1 MKRFMLTG
9 FIFGILQAAGICAAI
24 YFGAKWA
31 IAGAIA
37 SAPVREDLEQ
47 AARTAC
53 ADKGL
58 TLRALVIFYDE
69 QAEPTG
75 GKVVCGPP
83 MRQDV

>member
-1 MKRFMLTG
+1 MKHVRRLLLAVLLT
-9 FIFGILQAAGICAAI
+9 FPAF
-24 YFGAKWA
+24 
-31 IAGAIA
+31 A

-58 TLRALVIFYDE
+58 TLRALVILYDE

-75 GKVVCGPP
+75 GRLFCGPP
-83 MRQDV
+83 TRQDL